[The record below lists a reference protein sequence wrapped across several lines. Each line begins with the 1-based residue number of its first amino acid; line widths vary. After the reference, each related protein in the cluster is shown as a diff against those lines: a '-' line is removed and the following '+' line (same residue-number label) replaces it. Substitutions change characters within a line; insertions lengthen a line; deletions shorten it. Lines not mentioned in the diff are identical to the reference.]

1 MCDEEVG
8 VTMGY
13 MWVCDEEVCVTGGC
27 DEEVC
32 VTGVSYEVCVTGVCD
47 DEVCKTAYMWGD
59 KHVSSHVVHICLQD
73 CLQYM
78 RVGL

>member
-1 MCDEEVG
+1 MCDEEVC

-13 MWVCDEEVCVTGGC
+13 MWVCDEEVCVTW
-27 DEEVC
+27 
-32 VTGVSYEVCVTGVCD
+32 VSYEVCVTGVCD

-59 KHVSSHVVHICLQD
+59 EHVSSHVVHICLQD